1 VNTNMNMTT
10 LEFPRITPLVP
21 VQPLSPAVPAPR
33 PPVCRDA
40 INRELVL
47 RAQGRGDSG
56 PGRWERWLLA
66 PLIGASLL
74 AMVTAATTGVQ
85 WVAQWHLFVQWAQ
98 RILA

>member
-1 VNTNMNMTT
+1 MNTTI
-10 LEFPRITPLVP
+10 LELPRITPLVS
-21 VQPLSPAVPAPR
+21 VQPQCPTAPSPQR
-33 PPVCRDA
+33 QICRDP
-40 INRELVL
+40 INLELVL

-74 AMVTAATTGVQ
+74 AIITAATTGGQ
-85 WVAQWHLFVQWAQ
+85 WVAQWHLFVQWVQ